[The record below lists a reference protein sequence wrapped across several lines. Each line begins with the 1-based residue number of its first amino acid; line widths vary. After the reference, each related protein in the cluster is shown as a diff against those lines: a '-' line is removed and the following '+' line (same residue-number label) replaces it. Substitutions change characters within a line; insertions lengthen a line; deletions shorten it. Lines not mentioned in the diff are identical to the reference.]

1 MFNYFGEDR
10 LQYYECINDH
20 TTKNLLSECSFLNLN
35 IYKIKYIFFK
45 PLKIKLLNKLEY
57 FDIETTFIHFCMS
70 SIH

>member
-35 IYKIKYIFFK
+35 IYKIKYIFKTFK
-45 PLKIKLLNKLEY
+45 NEIIK
-57 FDIETTFIHFCMS
+57 
-70 SIH
+70 